1 MVNEQASLLV
11 HNMEQA
17 WRLFM
22 KEGVIADNVVKPGIA
37 RSWRRCNKQKKPG
50 VTISDRELRQRQIK
64 NRILID
70 ISKPVIKDLVNIHN
84 FHMHSFSIMLMDSD
98 GVVNYRINY
107 GNEIVSLGH
116 HCNETHCGTSGP
128 ALALAEGVGTEVS
141 GYEHIRPK
149 AHHWHTIGVP
159 IHDQSNRVV
168 GALALLNTKGHCRP
182 FTMQTISL
190 AAYLIEAR
198 LLQQELLMNVSSS
211 IMDGMPQAAMLVNE
225 EGTVVSANKTCFN
238 LFQTTPE
245 NLIGNTLTNSLVS
258 EPPYFFS
265 TYLQQESPFYL
276 PIKNLAS
283 RNDFKQICRIDRRT
297 IELEHNNLLFMFTF
311 KTLNQQMANRLLE
324 KPDAFAGLIGH
335 NQDFLRVV
343 DYARKAARLASNVL
357 IEGESGTGK
366 ELMAQAIHQQSGRKG
381 RFIAINC
388 GAIPS
393 ELLNSELFGY
403 EDGAFTGARKG
414 GNPGKIELAH
424 GGSLFL
430 DEIGEMPLPMQVS
443 LLRVLEDKTVTRIGG
458 KDSRKYDVRII
469 AATNRD
475 LWQEVKR
482 GNFREDL
489 FYRLNVVNI
498 KLQPLRERKDDIPLL
513 AEYLLRK
520 CCSQNKLENV
530 EFDHDIIDIL
540 GDYDWPG
547 NIRQLQNVIE
557 SSLVLATEGIIT
569 TDMLPYYIIERNIT
583 VEKFRSAKLYEIEQ
597 AVIKEILT
605 RNNGNISQSARELGI
620 TRKTLYNKIKQIEG
634 LR

>member
-1 MVNEQASLLV
+1 MTNEQTSLLV
-11 HNMEQA
+11 QNMEQA
-17 WRLFM
+17 WRLFVR
-22 KEGVIADNVVKPGIA
+22 EGVIADNVVKPGIA
-37 RSWRRCNKQKKPG
+37 RSWRRCYKQKKPG
-50 VTISDRELRQRQIK
+50 ITISDRELQQRQMK
-64 NRILID
+64 NRVLID

-84 FHMHSFSIMLMDSD
+84 LNMQSFSVMLMDSD

-107 GNEIVSLGH
+107 GNNIASLGH

-128 ALALAEGVGTEVS
+128 ALALADGVGTEVS

-149 AHHWHTIGVP
+149 AHKWHTIGVP
-159 IHDQSNRVV
+159 IHDGSHRVV
-168 GALALLNTKGHCRP
+168 GALALLNTTGQCRP
-182 FTMQTISL
+182 FTMQTVSL

-198 LLQQELLMNVSSS
+198 LLQQQFLMNVSSS
-211 IMDGMPQAAMLVNE
+211 IMDGMSQAAILVNE
-225 EGTVVSANKTCFN
+225 DGTVISANKAFLH
-238 LFQTTPE
+238 LFQASPD
-245 NLIGNTLTNSLVS
+245 NLIGNTLTNSLDS
-258 EPPYFFS
+258 QASYYFS
-265 TYLQQESPFYL
+265 TYLEQESPFYL
-276 PIKNLAS
+276 PIKNLGG
-283 RNDFKQICRIDRRT
+283 RNDSKQIFRIDRRP
-297 IELEHNNLLFMFTF
+297 IELEYNNVLFMFTF
-311 KTLNQQMANRLLE
+311 EVANRHLAKQMPE
-324 KPDAFAGLIGH
+324 KKDAFADLIGH
-335 NQDFLRVV
+335 NQDFLRVL
-343 DYARKAARLASNVL
+343 DYARKAARLNSNVL

-366 ELMAQAIHQQSGRKG
+366 EMIANAIHQESGRKG

-520 CCSQNKLENV
+520 CCSQNNLGKV
-530 EFDHDIIDIL
+530 EFEQDVIDAL
-540 GDYDWPG
+540 SDYDWPG

-557 SSLVLATEGIIT
+557 SSLVLATEGLIT
-569 TDMLPYYIIERNIT
+569 TDMLPYYIIERNST

-597 AVIKEILT
+597 AVIKEILS

-634 LR
+634 M